1 MIFFTKINTIDINI
15 GGTMRLGLKKINLVP
30 SNTKS
35 IYHKDVIL
43 ERHRHR
49 FAINDSFK
57 TILQQ
62 NDCFVSGSSEE
73 GIIEIIE
80 LKDHPWYIGCQ
91 FHPEYNSTPFN
102 PHKLFVSFI
111 QSCILPRRFTMNV
124 IY

>member
-1 MIFFTKINTIDINI
+1 
-15 GGTMRLGLKKINLVP
+15 MRLGLKKINLVP

-102 PHKLFVSFI
+102 PHRLFISFI
-111 QSCILPRRFTMNV
+111 HTCIYNGTYITKNGRSIRCR
-124 IY
+124 IYWVYNCCL